1 MNGTGCD
8 HGSTYFVVYARADTN
23 PECPC
28 ICKVSRFHR
37 DDSKEGT
44 TAIQSVRAVKSCRIW
59 SRFRRDNPQKDSK
72 NGTTAIQSVHT
83 MSVRFVLVSSF
94 PSNGLLPPVIPGV
107 HFYLVSDDSVL
118 FWVTMHYLDILCL
131 LRHCRMWSRFRRDDP
146 QKLSPSLFLFFI
158 TGDSALVS
166 GVSALITGDSAL

>member
-8 HGSTYFVVYARADTN
+8 HGSTYFVIYARADTN

-37 DDSKEGT
+37 DDSKKGT

-83 MSVRFVLVSSF
+83 MSVKFVLVSSF

-131 LRHCRMWSRFRRDDP
+131 LRHCRMWSRFCRDVP
-146 QKLSPSLFLFFI
+146 QKLSPSLFFSLLPVTRFYVAGDSALV
-158 TGDSALVS
+158 TGDSAL
-166 GVSALITGDSAL
+166 